1 MVDLLGQPCQA
12 ERAPCEARLLSL
24 WWPQRE
30 CAAALRWSHGTPS
43 ALSRTA
49 SLVSGG
55 PVLSW
60 TMPRTRNND
69 LTSSSSP
76 ATE

>member
-1 MVDLLGQPCQA
+1 MVDLLGQPCRA
-12 ERAPCEARLLSL
+12 ERAPRKARPLSP

-49 SLVSGG
+49 SLDPLCTLQDSQPGLWG
-55 PVLSW
+55 PCVVTDHASN
-60 TMPRTRNND
+60 P
-69 LTSSSSP
+69 
-76 ATE
+76 EQ